1 VAATSQLNA
10 QAGDAPRCA
19 ARWATLAELAA
30 RREEWRELVS
40 RSRYPSA
47 FADPAWV
54 LAWFRHYGSEHE
66 AWPLLLSDAHGT
78 MRGLA
83 LLALQRS
90 RLTHTL
96 SFAGAREN
104 GMEALVCAPEDE
116 ALLVHAL
123 TEALALRREE
133 WDLWRIERLP
143 CDSELAELLLSPE
156 RQPGVTAHDVRLQP
170 YVELSGSR
178 ERFEARFSPAT
189 RSKFRRGERRL
200 ERAGAAARL
209 VSDGAEARAAL
220 GTLLELHR
228 RRASQKGERRPY
240 LDERFEGFIG
250 DVLDGLLPHG
260 ARLWMLELAGAVV
273 SVRLSFVAGSVEQG
287 FMLGMDHRHATLG
300 PGREL
305 ERIGLMH
312 SAAEGRREYD
322 FGPGRDDYKY
332 GWKAVDREMLRALVA
347 SPTRRGRLAG
357 KPAGAQLR
365 LRTSAAAGVL
375 RRGMRRAEQH
385 ATAAA
390 PRVARLPR

>member
-10 QAGDAPRCA
+10 QAGDAPRCGS
-19 ARWATLAELAA
+19 RWATISELAA

-66 AWPLLLSDAHGT
+66 AWPLLLSDAHGN

-83 LLALQRS
+83 LLALHRS
-90 RLTHTL
+90 RLAQTL

-116 ALLVHAL
+116 ALLAHAL
-123 TEALALRREE
+123 AEALLHRRKR

-143 CDSELAELLLSPE
+143 CDSDLARLLLSTE
-156 RQPGVTAHDVRLQP
+156 RQPGVAAHDVRLQP
-170 YVELSGSR
+170 YVELTGSR
-178 ERFEARFSPAT
+178 EGFEARFSPAT

-200 ERAGAAARL
+200 ERADAVTRL
-209 VSDGAEARAAL
+209 VTDRAEARAAL
-220 GTLLELHR
+220 NALLELHR
-228 RRASQKGERRPY
+228 RRAAQKGERRPY
-240 LDERFEGFIG
+240 LDARFESFMGE
-250 DVLDGLLPHG
+250 VLDGLLPLR
-260 ARLWMLELAGAVV
+260 ARLWTLEVGGAVV
-273 SVRLSFVAGSVEQG
+273 SARLSFVEGSVEQG
-287 FMLGMDHRHATLG
+287 FMLGMDHRHSNLG

-312 SAAEGRREYD
+312 SAAEGLREYD

-347 SPTRRGRLAG
+347 SPTPRGRLAG
-357 KPAGAQLR
+357 KPAAAQLR
-365 LRTSAAAGVL
+365 LRTSAAAGLL
-375 RRGMRRAEQH
+375 RREMGVAEQH
-385 ATAAA
+385 ATPGA
-390 PRVARLPR
+390 PRIARLPR